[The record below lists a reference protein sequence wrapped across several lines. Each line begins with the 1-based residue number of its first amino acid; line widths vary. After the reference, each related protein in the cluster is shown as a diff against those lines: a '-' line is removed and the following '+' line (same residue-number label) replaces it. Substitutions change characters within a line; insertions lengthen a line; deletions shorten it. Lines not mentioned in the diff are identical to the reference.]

1 MWERLQPRRTSPQLT
16 VFAPAAVIATDSF
29 RLGIVFR
36 LAGDAQT
43 HAGNRVATGFGNCLI
58 TCFAVAQALATR
70 QVVTGA
76 LDSILDSRVDLIL
89 YRPVFCKSA
98 SHRTQL

>member
-1 MWERLQPRRTSPQLT
+1 MWERLQPRLTSPQLA
-16 VFAPAAVIATDSF
+16 VFTPAPIVAADGLLF
-29 RLGIVFR
+29 GIVFR

-43 HAGNRVATGFGNCLI
+43 HAGNRVATGFGNYLI
-58 TCFAVAQALATR
+58 TSFAVAQALATR

-89 YRPVFCKSA
+89 YCPVFCKSA